1 MTKSILMHTFVALA
15 IVATLPLGAT
25 AATPK
30 QTSAPSAIEKVHPS
44 RKHYFAHNWLDS

>member
-1 MTKSILMHTFVALA
+1 MKKSILIHTFVALA

-30 QTSAPSAIEKVHPS
+30 QTGAASSSEKVHHS
-44 RKHYFAHNWLDS
+44 RKHYFAHNWLDT